1 MRPIRVLFGFALACL
16 AAAATLVLF
25 VYTPAE
31 FASLPSDMTGERLS
45 QAALFALAVTP
56 HLAMVAALPALIG
69 AGFGEARGI
78 GTWIFYALIGIGIA
92 ALGFLAQHLTEAPG
106 QPTILRNY
114 ALIAFLTAG
123 LVGGL
128 VYWLFSGRAA
138 RRRAGPAEPQPA
150 APAADPSP
158 AAVPDNSAA

>member
-1 MRPIRVLFGFALACL
+1 MRPIRVLFGFALACP

-31 FASLPSDMTGERLS
+31 FAGLPSDMTGERLS

-56 HLAMVAALPALIG
+56 HVAMFAALPALIG
-69 AGFGEARGI
+69 AGFGEARRI

-92 ALGFLAQHLTEAPG
+92 ALGFLAQHFTEAPG

-138 RRRAGPAEPQPA
+138 RRRAGPVEPQPA
-150 APAADPSP
+150 APAADPLP
-158 AAVPDNSAA
+158 TMAPDKSTA